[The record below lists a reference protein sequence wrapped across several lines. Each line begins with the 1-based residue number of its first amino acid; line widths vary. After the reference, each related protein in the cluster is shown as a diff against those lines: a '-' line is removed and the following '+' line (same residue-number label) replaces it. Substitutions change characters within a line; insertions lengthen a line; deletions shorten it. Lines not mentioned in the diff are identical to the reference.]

1 MLRGS
6 SWTLESEGKKKQ
18 DYHKYFY
25 TTKTLGLVYASPEL
39 CLWRVVNTLFLLDH
53 ILEAI
58 HLYTHPVTPNYYYF
72 LNEKF
77 NLCVLLPNNT
87 YTRWPVYGHWTY
99 QLGPVTCGLI
109 GECFTLNT
117 LDFFFVWN
125 SGIFIP
131 YVFFWC
137 NKDRQVW
144 DCESVHV
151 CSPYSRVCGS
161 WSIIFFFS
169 QSRPVL

>member
-39 CLWRVVNTLFLLDH
+39 CLWRVANTLFLLDH

-117 LDFFFVWN
+117 LDFFLCGILGFLFHMYF
-125 SGIFIP
+125 SGVTKTGRFETVSLCMCVLHI
-131 YVFFWC
+131 VVC
-137 NKDRQVW
+137 V
-144 DCESVHV
+144 VHD
-151 CSPYSRVCGS
+151 
-161 WSIIFFFS
+161 
-169 QSRPVL
+169 Q